1 MLPTVAQSL
10 SDLEARYG
18 VTSKQVRE
26 YFDVHPRDSVPHH
39 ELYRWMALL
48 DAQDKE
54 NDDG

>member
-1 MLPTVAQSL
+1 VLPTVAQSL

-26 YFDVHPRDSVPHH
+26 YFGVHPCDSVPHH

-48 DAQDKE
+48 DVQDKE
-54 NDDG
+54 NDD